1 MAITQ
6 AIANAFKKQLLEGD
20 HNFKQSGGDVFKI
33 ALYSSSATLNSA
45 TTIYST
51 NPGGGSDTE
60 VPNSGQYTAGGGAL
74 SNLGTSIG
82 TGSGK
87 GVAFCDFADRSFTGV
102 TLTARGALIYNTS
115 SATTNAAVAILDFG
129 SDKTATSGTFTIQ
142 FPAPTSTAAILRI
155 SG

>member
-20 HNFKQSGGDVFKI
+20 QNFSNSGGDVFKL
-33 ALYSSSATLNSA
+33 ALYTSSATLNSA
-45 TTIYST
+45 TTAYTAT
-51 NPGGGSDTE
+51 NE
-60 VPNSGQYTAGGGAL
+60 VANSGTYAAGGGDL
-74 SNLGTSIG
+74 TGQNTSIA
-82 TGSGK
+82 S
-87 GVAFCDFADRSFTGV
+87 GVAIVDFADLSFTGV

-115 SATTNAAVAILDFG
+115 SAVTNAAVAVLDFG
-129 SDKTATSGTFTIQ
+129 ADKTATSGTFTIQ